1 MTTTINNKN
10 DCARVGFRWNVNE
23 CLTLQREY
31 ELLELTVQ
39 EIAIRHKRSVNA
51 ILCKLEQEGFIGT
64 WVDARGYR
72 SNVTQ
77 NVDSVLEN
85 ECFSNEDDEDN
96 DDEEQ
101 ELGNDDSSDYVYNEE
116 DSVSDDDDE
125 SFDEEEQDKIE
136 ELTSRVWSLETSV
149 SDIKQM
155 VKQLFDTF
163 VFSKQTNSRQF
174 NGSSTNR

>member
-1 MTTTINNKN
+1 MRTTATAN
-10 DCARVGFRWNVNE
+10 ATRVGFRWNINE

-51 ILCKLEQEGFIGT
+51 ILCKLEQEGFISNWT
-64 WVDARGYR
+64 EARGY
-72 SNVTQ
+72 SSSANQ
-77 NVDSVLEN
+77 NVDNILVN
-85 ECFSNEDDEDN
+85 ECFSNEDDED
-96 DDEEQ
+96 DEDDEDEEQ

-116 DSVSDDDDE
+116 ESDDDDE

-149 SDIKQM
+149 NDIKNM
-155 VKQLFDTF
+155 VKQLFDSF
-163 VFSKQTNSRQF
+163 VFNKQTISMQSKETSVNI
-174 NGSSTNR
+174 

>member
-1 MTTTINNKN
+1 MRTTAT
-10 DCARVGFRWNVNE
+10 ATRVGFRWNINE

-51 ILCKLEQEGFIGT
+51 ILCKLEQEGFISNWT
-64 WVDARGYR
+64 EAIGYS
-72 SNVTQ
+72 SNVNQ
-77 NVDSVLEN
+77 NVDNILVN
-85 ECFSNEDDEDN
+85 ECFSNEDDED
-96 DDEEQ
+96 DEDEEQ

-116 DSVSDDDDE
+116 ESDDDDE

-149 SDIKQM
+149 NDIKNM
-155 VKQLFDTF
+155 VKQLFDSF
-163 VFSKQTNSRQF
+163 VFNKQTLSMQSKETSVNI
-174 NGSSTNR
+174 